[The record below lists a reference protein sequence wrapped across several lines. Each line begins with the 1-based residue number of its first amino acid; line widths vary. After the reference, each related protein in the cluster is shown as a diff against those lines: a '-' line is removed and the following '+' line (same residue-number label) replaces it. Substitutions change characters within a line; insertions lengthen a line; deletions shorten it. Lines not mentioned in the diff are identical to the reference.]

1 MMELLFSIL
10 VAIQVAFYFPSASA
24 TTNVFSLN
32 RFIKEIQPVYS
43 LNIDNKKIPLFSIRG
58 GNSSLRKKSP
68 LRTNMKLAYLYG
80 GFITI
85 ISTISAVLWK
95 SFGRNVGVA
104 FAAANFLKLLIDLA
118 VSALFDPSW
127 FAKSQGGLDAK
138 VHDPELFVLTQ
149 EVAQCSKIPEIKKVW
164 LIPSEEV
171 NAYAIGFNQHCSNV
185 AVTTALRKILS
196 PKELKAVVGHECGHI
211 KNHDCSY
218 STHLLTMVT
227 GFSFISDTGSEVL
240 RAVDSYQR
248 QVKMIE
254 ASQKENKKG
263 MGDVRNNPSTTRT
276 QPQPESDSY
285 VTSVVF
291 DLMGKNKSC
300 KEAAFCE
307 LAGMVLCILGSA
319 FQLVSLIVMKSV
331 SRANEFNADSHGA
344 KVAGAP
350 YMISSLQ
357 KIEQSAARRSKGEA
371 TFDGLANAGLYSSL
385 YIHRPIR
392 KSLYWVP
399 SFISNVLATVES
411 LFSTHPPTSDRIEA
425 LTVSI
430 TSKPK

>member
-1 MMELLFSIL
+1 
-10 VAIQVAFYFPSASA
+10 
-24 TTNVFSLN
+24 
-32 RFIKEIQPVYS
+32 
-43 LNIDNKKIPLFSIRG
+43 
-58 GNSSLRKKSP
+58 
-68 LRTNMKLAYLYG
+68 MKLAYLYG

-85 ISTISAVLWK
+85 ISTISAALWR

-104 FAAANFLKLLIDLA
+104 FAAANFLKLLIDLSN
-118 VSALFDPSW
+118 SALFDPSW
-127 FAKSQGGLDAK
+127 FARRQGGLDAK
-138 VHDPELFVLTQ
+138 VHDPELFALTQ

-164 LIPSEEV
+164 LIPSEDV

-185 AVTTALRKILS
+185 AVTTALRKVLS
-196 PKELKAVVGHECGHI
+196 REELEAVVGHECGHI

-254 ASQKENKKG
+254 KEKKKG
-263 MGDVRNNPSTTRT
+263 TGDVRNNPSTNRT

-285 VTSVVF
+285 VTSFVF
-291 DLMGKNKSC
+291 DLMEKKNSR
-300 KEAAFCE
+300 KEAAICE
-307 LAGMVLCILGSA
+307 LAGMVLFILGSV
-319 FQLVSLIVMKSV
+319 FQLISFIVVKSV
-331 SRANEFNADSHGA
+331 SRANEFNADCHGA

-357 KIEQSAARRSKGEA
+357 KIEQSAQDAATRRSNGYA
-371 TFDGLANAGLYSSL
+371 VFDGLVNAGLYSSL
-385 YIHRPIR
+385 FIHRPVR
-392 KSLYWVP
+392 TAVTKYLNWMP
-399 SFISNVLATVES
+399 GFISNALATVEI

-425 LTVSI
+425 LTVSM
-430 TSKPK
+430 TSKPKKNM